1 MLSHISRSFL
11 LAIICISFQVPA
23 SGEEWRQLFNGK
35 NLDNWTV
42 KIRHYD
48 VGDNFGDTFRVEDG
62 LMKVSYDQYEKFD
75 ARFGHIFYNEE
86 FSHYKLRVEYR
97 VVGDQISGGAGWALK
112 NSGIMVHG
120 QSAESMLKDQQF
132 PVSLEV
138 QLLGGNGTD
147 PRPTAN
153 LCTPGTHVVMDGKL
167 HTPHCTTSTSPT
179 FHGDEWVTVEVEV
192 HGDEMI
198 KHYVNGEQ
206 VIEYSKP
213 QLDPSYDDTK
223 PLLEGR
229 NGDLKVDHGT
239 ISLQS
244 ESHPVEFRKVEIL
257 VLDEDSASVENNN
270 AE

>member
-1 MLSHISRSFL
+1 MLLRTTCAVVF
-11 LAIICISFQVPA
+11 A
-23 SGEEWRQLFNGK
+23 SVLFALSNNCVAEEWRQLFNGE

-48 VGDNFGDTFRVEDG
+48 VGDNYGDTFRVEDG
-62 LMKVSYDQYEKFD
+62 LMKVSYDKYEKFD

-97 VVGDQISGGAGWALK
+97 IVGEQVPGGAGWALK

-120 QSAESMLKDQQF
+120 QSAESMSKDQQF

-138 QLLGGNGTD
+138 QLLGGNGKD

-167 HTPHCTTSTSPT
+167 HTPHCTKSSSST

-192 HGDEMI
+192 HGDELI

-213 QLDPSYDDTK
+213 QYDPSYDDTK

-229 NGDLKVDHGT
+229 NGNLKIDRGT

-257 VLDEDSASVENNN
+257 VLDEDSATE
-270 AE
+270 